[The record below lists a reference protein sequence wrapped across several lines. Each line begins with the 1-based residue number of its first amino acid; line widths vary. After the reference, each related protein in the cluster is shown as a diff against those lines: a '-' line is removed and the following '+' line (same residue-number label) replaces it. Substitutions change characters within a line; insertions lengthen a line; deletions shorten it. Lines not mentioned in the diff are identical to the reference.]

1 MYSQPQIRTPRE
13 SQSQAATAS
22 TPSTDQMAAM
32 MSQFAGLSIPG
43 TNLTSGTATMSAAQ
57 LPQLQY
63 YLTQDGQYL
72 VGPAAAGMYSQQQMA
87 PTQLTETSYNPYQ
100 TPQLPY
106 LAQASY
112 AGYVPG
118 YHPLMPYASAR
129 AGYYPDRTE
138 HHKEVPGLE
147 NRRGSYSTNESAPS
161 TPYYGALSQREQGGT
176 HIAAV
181 DRSVFGS
188 TPSPQQLATQHTDQH
203 VSKPLPYKTIPIN
216 VDLDALL
223 VQHPV
228 IPRAVPAVFTPRE
241 NMRTL
246 DQSLSNP
253 IPNNRNV
260 YIRGLH
266 PNTDD
271 ETLAAYA
278 SRFGA
283 VETSKAII
291 DTSTGACK
299 GYFLPCHNSPIFT
312 LLTGFQIRFRKVL

>member
-1 MYSQPQIRTPRE
+1 MSYQPTAGHSEVNYPPRPTSAMYNQSQIRTPRE
-13 SQSQAATAS
+13 SQSQAATAA
-22 TPSTDQMAAM
+22 TPTAEQMAVFINQFQGLTIPNGSLATGAAAM
-32 MSQFAGLSIPG
+32 GV
-43 TNLTSGTATMSAAQ
+43 AQ
-57 LPQLQY
+57 MPQMY
-63 YLTQDGQYL
+63 FTQDGTCML
-72 VGPAAAGMYSQQQMA
+72 GPSAASIYTPQHMA
-87 PTQLTETSYNPYQ
+87 SGQLAEASYNPYQ
-100 TPQLPY
+100 AAQQAYMAQIPY
-106 LAQASY
+106 SGY
-112 AGYVPG
+112 AGYPM
-118 YHPLMPYASAR
+118 MPYATAR
-129 AGYYPDRTE
+129 AGYYPDRAE
-138 HHKEVPGLE
+138 HHKGEVPGLE

-161 TPYYGALSQREQGGT
+161 TPYYSALQREQGGT
-176 HIAAV
+176 HIAA
-181 DRSVFGS
+181 DRSVFGN
-188 TPSPQQLATQHTDQH
+188 TPSPQQLATQHADQH

-283 VETSKAII
+283 VETTKAII

-299 GYFLPCHNSPIFT
+299 G
-312 LLTGFQIRFRKVL
+312 